1 MSLEKIKT
9 DLENDI
15 LKNQERLKI
24 WKNVTYPTK
33 KNGSIFKTISKNFN
47 GIECDKWGNDILLTI
62 DEERNINNHTVCV
75 RDRIYYDNRL
85 KKDTKVVLEEI
96 KCKILARVEDL
107 NKKIESQEQQLKVCD
122 QTYEELKKSYD
133 NMCQSLRNSCGTNE
147 YGYIN
152 NIGKTIYQDIVK
164 REIF

>member
-9 DLENDI
+9 NLENDI
-15 LKNQERLKI
+15 LENQERLKI
-24 WKNVTYPTK
+24 WKNITYQTK

-62 DEERNINNHTVCV
+62 NEERNINDHTVCI
-75 RDRIYYDNRL
+75 RDRIYYDNKL

-96 KCKILARVEDL
+96 KSKILERVEDL
-107 NKKIESQEQQLKVCD
+107 SRKIESQEQQLQVCD
-122 QTYEELKKSYD
+122 RIYEEFKKSYD
-133 NMCQSLRNSCGTNE
+133 NMCQSLRNSCGINE
-147 YGYIN
+147 HGCIN